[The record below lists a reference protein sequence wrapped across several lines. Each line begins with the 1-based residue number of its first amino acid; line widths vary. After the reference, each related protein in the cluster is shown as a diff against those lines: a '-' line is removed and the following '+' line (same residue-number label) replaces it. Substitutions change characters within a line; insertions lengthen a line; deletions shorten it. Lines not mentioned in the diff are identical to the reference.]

1 MPKEKQ
7 EKTNKEKLLSVD
19 NLRHAEY
26 YEMQEVFDDLYARSL
41 KGEKFTN
48 LVDIILSR
56 ENILLA
62 YRDIKTNGGSKTPG
76 TDNITIRDIGKLN
89 PDEVVERVRYIVTG
103 SKYGYRP
110 KPVRRKEIPK
120 PNGSTRPLGIPC
132 MWDRLVQ
139 QCIKQVMEPICEAKF
154 SENSFGF
161 RPNRSVENAMA
172 VTYKHLQVY
181 GLRFVCEFDVKGF
194 FDNVDHAKLMR
205 QVWAMGIQDKHLI
218 YILRKILTAP
228 IRMPNGNTVVPRK
241 GTPQGGIISPLLA
254 NIVLNE
260 LDHWVESQ
268 WEENPHAITHCKPIW
283 RGDRKDK
290 SNGYR
295 WMRKNTKMK
304 EMHIVRYADD
314 FRIFCKTKSEAER
327 TKIAVTQWLSDR
339 LKLEVSP
346 EKTRVVN
353 TKRHWAEF
361 LGFKYKLH
369 KKGNKQVIRVQMSD
383 KAKKRTRDK
392 LCEQAKRI
400 ARPRKKYGEMGE
412 INLYNSMVTGTQN
425 YYGIATHINLDASD
439 LNRAVMTILTNRL
452 GTEKK
457 SRLRG
462 KERKGKKRKRDP
474 RLLENGRKLTK
485 FEKERFGKSEMLRY
499 VAGSGEPIY
508 PIGYTQCRN
517 PMAKKRS
524 ICSYTPEGRQGLHD
538 NLRINVKLLTQLM
551 RQPIYGQSTE
561 YADNRLSLFSAQ
573 WGKCAVT
580 GREFQSTDEVHCHHK
595 IPKAKGGTDAYE
607 NLTLVSDQVHRL
619 IHATQAV
626 TVRGYLSLLNLDAD
640 QLSKVNDLRE
650 KAGNAKI
657 EVDIQKEEQ
666 TNDNSPM
673 RLYKKKN

>member
-7 EKTNKEKLLSVD
+7 AKANKEKLLSVD

-26 YEMQEVFDDLYARSL
+26 YEMQKVFDDLYARSL
-41 KGEKFTN
+41 KGEKFTD
-48 LVDIILSR
+48 LVGIILSR

-62 YRDIKTNGGSKTPG
+62 YRNIKTNDGSKTPG
-76 TDNITIRDIGKLN
+76 TDNTTIKDIGKLG
-89 PDEVVERVRYIVTG
+89 PDEVVEKVRVIVMG

-132 MWDRLVQ
+132 IWDRLVQ

-172 VTYKHLQVY
+172 VTYKHLQQS

-205 QVWAMGIQDKHLI
+205 QVWAMGIHDTHLI

-228 IRMPNGNTVVPRK
+228 IRMPDGKTVVPQK

-260 LDHWVESQ
+260 LDHWIESQ
-268 WEENPHAITHCKPIW
+268 WEENPVVYKYSTGKNKN
-283 RGDRKDK
+283 GSLSK
-290 SNGYR
+290 SSGYR
-295 WMRKNTKMK
+295 AMRKTNLK

-361 LGFKYKLH
+361 LGFKFKLH
-369 KKGNKQVIRVQMSD
+369 KKGKKQVVMARMCD

-400 ARPRKKYGEMGE
+400 AKPRKKYGEVGE

-457 SRLRG
+457 SRLRK
-462 KERKGKKRKRDP
+462 KERKGKKRKRNP
-474 RLLENGRKLTK
+474 RLLESGRELTK
-485 FEKERFGKSEMLRY
+485 FEKERFGKSDMLRY

-508 PIGYTQCRN
+508 PIGYTQCKN
-517 PMAKKRS
+517 PMSKKRS
-524 ICSYTPEGRQGLHD
+524 VCSYTPEGRQGLHD
-538 NLRINVKLLTQLM
+538 NLRINVKLLAQLM
-551 RQPIYGQSTE
+551 RQPVYGQSTE
-561 YADNRLSLFSAQ
+561 YADNRLSLFSSQ
-573 WGKCAVT
+573 WGKCAAT
-580 GREFQSTDEVHCHHK
+580 GREFQSTDEIHCHHK
-595 IPKAKGGTDAYE
+595 IPRAKGGTDAYE

-619 IHATQAV
+619 IHTTQAV
-626 TVRGYLSLLNLDAD
+626 TIRGYLSLLNLDAN

-650 KAGNAKI
+650 KAGNSKI
-657 EVDIQKEEQ
+657 EVNIQKEGQ

-673 RLYKKKN
+673 RLYKRKN